1 MKKVSFTL
9 LSIGLLAFAACKKGT
24 PTTTAN
30 SNGNGTENCSLCV
43 GDILTLNDTGY
54 VSNSYAQQVPYM
66 HEDGTTAFYPSNKT
80 PNGFYDYHGGM
91 ALQFNLANIDM
102 ACSVNKLSF
111 VHARNVTNTN
121 ANPSEI
127 NLWLPNVPL
136 MTCAADSLPAALAP
150 WGYTATV
157 YHGNT
162 QVHQDS
168 TASFAGIYDSIV
180 VTGPAFTSVRIGANL
195 FESELRSICF
205 SHQ

>member
-1 MKKVSFTL
+1 MKKVSLTL
-9 LSIGLLAFAACKKGT
+9 LSLGLLAFAACKKDT
-24 PTTTAN
+24 PTTAN
-30 SNGNGTENCSLCV
+30 DNSSGTENCSLCV

-66 HEDGTTAFYPSNKT
+66 HEDGTTVLYASHKT

-91 ALQFNLANIDM
+91 ALQFNLANVDI
-102 ACSVNKLSF
+102 ACSINKLSF
-111 VHARNVTNTN
+111 VHARFATNTN
-121 ANPSEI
+121 TNPSEV
-127 NLWLPNVPL
+127 NLWLPGAPL
-136 MTCAADSLPAALAP
+136 IICPADSLPSAVSQ
-150 WGYTATV
+150 WGYTAAV

-168 TASFAGIYDSIV
+168 TSSFAGIYDSIV
-180 VTGPAFTSVRIGANL
+180 VTGPAFTSVRLGANL